1 MVIPSEKVPISAKF
15 DGSRTAHLQPL
26 IDFLKAQGNPPHPIP
41 PYLVSGENGFY
52 FDRDGLGDFTF
63 EQPLDL
69 AGLAA
74 HFELPDTIK
83 LAETSVYDARNFVRI
98 SQLIPQGPPI
108 TFDF

>member
-1 MVIPSEKVPISAKF
+1 MSKAPKKVPIAERE
-15 DGSRTAHLQPL
+15 GHSRTAHLLPL
-26 IDFLKAQGNPPHPIP
+26 IAFLEAQGNPPHPIP
-41 PYLVSGENGFY
+41 PYLVAGENGFY

-83 LAETSVYDARNFVRI
+83 LAKTSVYDARNFVRI